1 MYLAY
6 IGATGDRKLSGRGKI
21 PDFLNACRATM
32 APAAWFD
39 GVEVTGPLAEFE
51 GADRWVT
58 SPAKPGLALIGDA
71 AAASDPTWGS
81 GLSKTLVDVELLSN
95 ALTATDDWDAALGNY
110 ATEHDRT
117 YGRLH
122 DVLSWMT

>member
-1 MYLAY
+1 M
-6 IGATGDRKLSGRGKI
+6 GDRKLSVRGKI
-21 PDFLNACRATM
+21 PEFLDACCATM

-58 SPAKPGLALIGDA
+58 SPAKPGVALIGDA
-71 AAASDPTWGS
+71 AAAADPTWGP

-95 ALTATDDWDAALGNY
+95 ALAATDDWDAALGTMRPNTI
-110 ATEHDRT
+110 APTGGCTTCCR
-117 YGRLH
+117 G
-122 DVLSWMT
+122 